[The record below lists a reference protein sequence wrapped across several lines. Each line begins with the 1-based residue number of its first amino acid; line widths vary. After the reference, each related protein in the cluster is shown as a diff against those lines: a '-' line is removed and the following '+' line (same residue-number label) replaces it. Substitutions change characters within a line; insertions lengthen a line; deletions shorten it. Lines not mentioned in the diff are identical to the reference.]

1 MAGRKEEGEE
11 GQKEERQIGN
21 GPHKTFSQ
29 DPDIA
34 DSNME
39 NYSCQG
45 NADQTTGTHLYL
57 NGYYKKQEGRLPG
70 WFSGQVL
77 YLTSVG
83 TLV

>member
-1 MAGRKEEGEE
+1 MKGKQDGRKERRRGGRTEGREAE
-11 GQKEERQIGN
+11 QKEERQIGN
-21 GPHKTFSQ
+21 GPHKTFFQ

-57 NGYYKKQEGRLPG
+57 NGYYKN
-70 WFSGQVL
+70 
-77 YLTSVG
+77 
-83 TLV
+83 